1 MPESNSKKK
10 HKNRH
15 WLNGFYGIGPRINNT
30 FRKFYKILGGY
41 GIPTCSLNSQTC
53 ESDFGYAMR
62 MDPPFPVSN

>member
-1 MPESNSKKK
+1 MVFMVLVPE
-10 HKNRH
+10 
-15 WLNGFYGIGPRINNT
+15 LINNT

-53 ESDFGYAMR
+53 ESAFGYAMR